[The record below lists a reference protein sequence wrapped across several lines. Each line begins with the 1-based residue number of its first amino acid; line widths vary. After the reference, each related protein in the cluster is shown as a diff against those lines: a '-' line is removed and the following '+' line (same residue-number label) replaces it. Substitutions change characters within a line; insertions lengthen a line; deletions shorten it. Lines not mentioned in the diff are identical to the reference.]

1 MLLATAVRFNQSA
14 YTISEGGLSEIVL
27 VLDNPVS
34 IIINVTITVNT
45 INVTA
50 SGEYYSIQMSCF

>member
-1 MLLATAVRFNQSA
+1 MLLATTVRFNQSA
-14 YTISEGGLSEIVL
+14 YNFSEDVLLAEIVL

-34 IIINVTITVNT
+34 INVTVTVDT

-50 SGEYYSIQMSCF
+50 SGEYCSI